1 MAAVGRRAVAF
12 ACPALE
18 TAALRAGVD
27 CAVCDPLIPPFEN
40 QPCAFFL
47 DHGVALTM
55 AARDYHVRKDVNLVP
70 PRRIVSSHIRLI
82 RS

>member
-1 MAAVGRRAVAF
+1 
-12 ACPALE
+12 
-18 TAALRAGVD
+18 
-27 CAVCDPLIPPFEN
+27 
-40 QPCAFFL
+40 
-47 DHGVALTM
+47 VALTM